1 MMMLLLTLMQVL
13 PLHSLRQ
20 KDLTNSSEVLSFG
33 LPRNCRK
40 TQDYEHCCACG
51 RVQDPEDVS
60 AKDRKA
66 LLKRE
71 WGRSDDDLCFWSNHP
86 ERSVLNRENICCPQW
101 ATECE
106 VDDAY
111 YKYRLEQDCLPDL
124 QDCQLKECKAVTERL
139 ASAKEWLNRAQTKLK
154 ESKKSTWK
162 IRYVTGQSNHGERC
176 KCVCGELQNETK
188 MECKRNRKGFS
199 TCPNLRPCCTKL
211 EDCAAEAGAGHAAWR
226 RARRHRSSESEDPWP
241 RQVKEEYQKKTAE
254 AKASMKEL
262 QDQVDHLRF
271 LQKDCVKSC
280 GRARSYV
287 YLYHLKSVK
296 KKKTFRKDITWQEA
310 IEMDRFENH
319 RAKGKSAK
327 WEAEKKFLDDGRQWM
342 RRSHQLV
349 KMPPSHETGPDLPF
363 GFDCCACGQ
372 PLMWGEFDVP
382 AGDPLPMATRFCK
395 ARIECSAFRG
405 ATRGGACTS
414 VPLAFCTKSVLKCPD
429 QLGFFTR
436 PVWYSNV

>member
-287 YLYHLKSVK
+287 YLYHLKK
-296 KKKTFRKDITWQEA
+296 L
-310 IEMDRFENH
+310 
-319 RAKGKSAK
+319 G
-327 WEAEKKFLDDGRQWM
+327 
-342 RRSHQLV
+342 
-349 KMPPSHETGPDLPF
+349 
-363 GFDCCACGQ
+363 
-372 PLMWGEFDVP
+372 
-382 AGDPLPMATRFCK
+382 AGNGWLR
-395 ARIECSAFRG
+395 
-405 ATRGGACTS
+405 
-414 VPLAFCTKSVLKCPD
+414 
-429 QLGFFTR
+429 
-436 PVWYSNV
+436 